1 MVVLSAAILS
11 KKKTLLARQFVDMT
25 RLRVDGLLSAFPKL
39 VDSEKGKDHTYIET
53 ESVRYVYQPMEKLF
67 LLLITNKTSNILED
81 IETLRLL
88 AKTVQDGC
96 KNVAV
101 SEESVLQNAFDIIF
115 AFDEVISFGY
125 RESVTLSQIKQYLEM
140 ESNDEKLAQRIE
152 QSKINEAKELA
163 KKKALELSPD
173 RKGFGSANMPKP
185 VENEIHTQLEQMKP
199 PVQEVETNFAAAA
212 AAATPGATNAIQASL
227 PKRGMQLG
235 RKKPAPAADAFS
247 TAMATNEVPAQVAGN
262 MPVAPAGGAAAAMA
276 PVEPPRAPVNP
287 LQEPVSILVE
297 ETVEAALGAEGGLL
311 GDLTLQGKFEITVHD
326 DAKADLA
333 SFKLKQ
339 LSPKFKY
346 RLHPNLNKAAQG
358 NNLLEIRDPTKKYR
372 PNAAAALLKW
382 QYKAEEED
390 LVPLSV
396 TCWPS
401 PEADGVQMIIQYE
414 LTDDNAKL
422 ENIVMRIPTSGGVPQ
437 IKSVETGEASM
448 VGAEWLQWAIPSI
461 DASSNAGT
469 LEFFARVDAA
479 NMLPV
484 QVRAYASKSVC
495 PMDIESVYHQ
505 SSQEVLKYAMTQ
517 RCEYQLTIG

>member
-39 VDSEKGKDHTYIET
+39 VDAEKGKDHTYIET
-53 ESVRYVYQPMEKLF
+53 ESVRYVYQPMENLF

-96 KNVAV
+96 KCVAV

-115 AFDEVISFGY
+115 GFDEAISFGY

-163 KKKALELSPD
+163 KKKAAELSPD
-173 RKGFGSANMPKP
+173 KHTSFGSAAMSK
-185 VENEIHTQLEQMKP
+185 VENEIHTQLEQKAP
-199 PVQEVETNFAAAA
+199 LKEVETFAFSQPAAPS
-212 AAATPGATNAIQASL
+212 ATGAIQASL

-235 RKKPAPAADAFS
+235 RKKPAPAVDAFS
-247 TAMATNEVPAQVAGN
+247 TIMTANTVPTE
-262 MPVAPAGGAAAAMA
+262 MPSQTQPSSAAPSSIPDVVLK
-276 PVEPPRAPVNP
+276 PVVNP

-297 ETVEAALGAEGGLL
+297 ETLEAAMGAEGGLE

-326 DAKADLA
+326 ESKADLA
-333 SFKLKQ
+333 TFKLKE
-339 LSPKFKY
+339 LNNKFKY
-346 RLHPNLNKAAQG
+346 RLHPNLNKTQQA
-358 NNLLEIRDPTKKYR
+358 NNVLEIRDPSRKYR
-372 PNAAAALLKW
+372 PNSAAALLKW
-382 QYKAEEED
+382 QYKGDQED

-401 PEADGVQMIIQYE
+401 PEADGIQMIIQYE
-414 LTDDNAKL
+414 LTNDDVKL
-422 ENIVMRIPTSGGVPQ
+422 ENVIMRIPTSGSVPQ
-437 IKSVETGEASM
+437 VKSVETGEAGM
-448 VGAEWLQWAIPSI
+448 VGADWLQWAIPSI

-469 LEFFARVDAA
+469 LEFFIRVDAA
-479 NMLPV
+479 NLLPV
-484 QVRAYASKSVC
+484 QVRAYSQETVC
-495 PMDIESVYHQ
+495 PMDLTSVYHMTTQ
-505 SSQEVLKYAMTQ
+505 DQLKYALSKK
-517 RCEYQLTIG
+517 CEYQLTIG